1 LVLEAGLDVGH
12 TIRDWAHVRLFTD
25 WRSVVDPAAAGL
37 LEASGWVA
45 PPAGKFPTGGELVDR
60 YLEPLGAILAD
71 HIRFGHKVI
80 AISRRDRDKMVTDGR
95 YDLPFLV
102 RVELADRVVDLTA
115 DNVIDASGTWSTPN
129 PMGAAGLPAIGED
142 KTVNIRYGIPDVLG
156 RERSRYAVKK
166 VLVVG
171 AGHSAANVLLDLA
184 ELALEEPETT
194 PMWALRRPDASKAYG
209 AMEEDELP
217 ERGKVGLELRH
228 RVEAGRIEL
237 VTDFRVTRVNKREG
251 RVSVVGSGADGSE
264 RAIEVDEI
272 VVATGQRPDLS
283 ITRELRLELDPW
295 LEAPIRLAPLIDPN
309 VHTCLTVPPH
319 GVEQLSHPESD
330 FYSVGIKSYGR
341 APTFLMAT
349 GYKQVESVVATIASS
364 YFGPSVDQE
373 NRSIE

>member
-1 LVLEAGLDVGH
+1 MCQHRSEPINHQVVVIGAGPVGLAAGARLLDAGIEPLVLEAGLDVGH

-45 PPAGKFPTGGELVDR
+45 PPAGEFPTGGELVDR

-156 RERSRYAVKK
+156 RER
-166 VLVVG
+166 
-171 AGHSAANVLLDLA
+171 
-184 ELALEEPETT
+184 
-194 PMWALRRPDASKAYG
+194 YG
-209 AMEEDELP
+209 LC
-217 ERGKVGLELRH
+217 
-228 RVEAGRIEL
+228 
-237 VTDFRVTRVNKREG
+237 
-251 RVSVVGSGADGSE
+251 
-264 RAIEVDEI
+264 
-272 VVATGQRPDLS
+272 VVALLGDGKRRRHARGAEP
-283 ITRELRLELDPW
+283 
-295 LEAPIRLAPLIDPN
+295 
-309 VHTCLTVPPH
+309 
-319 GVEQLSHPESD
+319 G
-330 FYSVGIKSYGR
+330 GR
-341 APTFLMAT
+341 
-349 GYKQVESVVATIASS
+349 
-364 YFGPSVDQE
+364 
-373 NRSIE
+373 